1 MKKVLYFT
9 AGPIPTPQEQADI
22 AALRTLAEP
31 AYEVG
36 VRNGAANAQFGTG
49 RNEPADYAAGVIPT
63 EYNALDEFDV
73 DAPPAPDT
81 LPDTQTVVTDG
92 QKVLGVTGSGT
103 VANIAVDPDTKEV
116 TVTLSAS

>member
-49 RNEPADYAAGVIPT
+49 RNEPADYAAGTIPT
-63 EYNALDEFDV
+63 AYNTLDEFDV

-81 LPDTQTVVTDG
+81 LPDTQAVVTDG
-92 QKVLGVTGSGT
+92 ETLTIGGSDYTFTVVDGEITDIVVT
-103 VANIAVDPDTKEV
+103 
-116 TVTLSAS
+116 